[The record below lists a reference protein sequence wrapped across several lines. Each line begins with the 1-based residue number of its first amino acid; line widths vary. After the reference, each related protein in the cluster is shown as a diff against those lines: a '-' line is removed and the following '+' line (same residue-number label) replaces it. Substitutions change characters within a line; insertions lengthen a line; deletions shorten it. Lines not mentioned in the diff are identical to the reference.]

1 MLGVSIDDVWDQPS
15 LITDQGP
22 TKKRSKYT
30 RPVGQEFMTGGPRGF
45 TGPGGHDGG
54 HGVGG
59 GAHGPSHNHAN
70 HPSLSAR
77 GVQAGPQNGGYQ
89 RSRVVTTE
97 PSPQVQP
104 SLPVQIPVGP
114 SPQAR
119 EIPYLREQLTQ
130 QSSTVSDCQQQVQY
144 LKGLVV
150 QLKQELYAQKDRYEK
165 QQRHKPGKKKKWMKC
180 LYMILQ
186 LGLLLL
192 IVILLI
198 QVYQKTNRLLNAQV
212 AF

>member
-15 LITDQGP
+15 LIIDQGP
-22 TKKRSKYT
+22 TKKGSKYT
-30 RPVGQEFMTGGPRGF
+30 RPVGQEFMQGGPRGF

-54 HGVGG
+54 HGAGG
-59 GAHGPSHNHAN
+59 GAPGGSRNHAN

-89 RSRVVTTE
+89 RSRVVTTQ

-104 SLPVQIPVGP
+104 SPPVQIPAG
-114 SPQAR
+114 PQAQ

-130 QSSTVSDCQQQVQY
+130 QSSTVSDCQKEVHF

-150 QLKQELYAQKDRYEK
+150 QLKHELYAQKEK
-165 QQRHKPGKKKKWMKC
+165 HEKYQQHKPGKKKKWMKC

-198 QVYQKTNRLLNAQV
+198 QVYQKTNRLLSSQV